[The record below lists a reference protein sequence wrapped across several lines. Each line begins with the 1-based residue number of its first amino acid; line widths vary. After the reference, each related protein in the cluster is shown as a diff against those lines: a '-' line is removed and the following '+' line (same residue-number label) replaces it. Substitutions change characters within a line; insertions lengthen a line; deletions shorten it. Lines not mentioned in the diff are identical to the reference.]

1 MALRCLLLAL
11 VAQASGLKFGAPRI
25 THPAAVAG
33 VGRRSA
39 LAGAAAAA
47 LLQLPLPAFAE
58 TKEEKAQAQIRQA
71 SVVLHK
77 LLDQKKEFVA
87 AYVEGKGDRF
97 PIPSTIPFTVFQT
110 LEKNAEP
117 EFMEIAIDYS
127 EASRGAIDLIKL
139 AKLTKQPVE
148 VSIKEAGK
156 PRRTAVTEYGSA
168 EGSGLS
174 TALEYAERAAEEL
187 LAASICL
194 DEAIKVMV
202 AK

>member
-1 MALRCLLLAL
+1 MALRALLLAL
-11 VAQASGLKFGAPRI
+11 VAQASGLKIGASHI

-47 LLQLPLPAFAE
+47 LLQLPLPAFAQ
-58 TKEEKAQAQIRQA
+58 TNEEKAQAQIRETSA
-71 SVVLHK
+71 ALHK
-77 LLDQKKEFVA
+77 LLDHKKEFVA
-87 AYVEGKGDRF
+87 AYAEGKGDRF
-97 PIPSTIPFTVFQT
+97 PVPSAVPFTVFQT
-110 LEKNAEP
+110 LEKTAEP
-117 EFMEIAIDYS
+117 EFMAIAIDYA
-127 EASRGAIDLIKL
+127 EASRGARDLIKL

-148 VSIKEAGK
+148 VSIKETGK

-174 TALEYAERAAEEL
+174 TAEEYAERAAAEL